1 MNKKLKQ
8 VYLLRIVCWLS
19 LTTEHIEILHLKQIF
34 LWLMIK
40 YTHAL
45 GFCCTLQNAIHLKY
59 FEKKPKHF
67 LLLSLVSVWIDWK
80 RLRTCLMFL
89 YAVILILSWFLSSHQ
104 QHSTCNKTRGEC
116 PCNYLY
122 SPFEVDLLPPSMH
135 QSCSMM

>member
-19 LTTEHIEILHLKQIF
+19 LTTEHIEILHLKTNIFMTYDQIHPCIRV
-34 LWLMIK
+34 LLYPSK
-40 YTHAL
+40 CYTL
-45 GFCCTLQNAIHLKY
+45 KKY
-59 FEKKPKHF
+59 FEKKTQTLPSSK
-67 LLLSLVSVWIDWK
+67 LGLSMNWLKKTYCGHAW
-80 RLRTCLMFL
+80 CFYM
-89 YAVILILSWFLSSHQ
+89 LSWFLSSHQ